1 MSRSAKHG
9 IVCLDNIV
17 RTTYVYIAEL
27 LIGVKF
33 AYSHNENVDIQFD
46 AHNAF
51 LFWKNIHRVC
61 KMSEDRKAK

>member
-51 LFWKNIHRVC
+51 IL
-61 KMSEDRKAK
+61 E